1 MLQRKF
7 LNYSSS
13 GHSMFLHAYRAYIEA
28 LATKDNKTL
37 RKMSERNLYKAI
49 IRDQRKFDELG
60 YQYI

>member
-1 MLQRKF
+1 
-7 LNYSSS
+7 
-13 GHSMFLHAYRAYIEA
+13 MFLHAYRAYIEA